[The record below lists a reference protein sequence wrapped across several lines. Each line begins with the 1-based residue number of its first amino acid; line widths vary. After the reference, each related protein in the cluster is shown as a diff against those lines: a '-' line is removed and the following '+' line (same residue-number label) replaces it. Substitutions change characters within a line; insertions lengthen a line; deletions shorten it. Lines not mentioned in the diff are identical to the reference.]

1 MTNQE
6 LIVES
11 KYQSAKTTENLKKSL
26 KELEEAKELGE
37 NSLITIKIDNEKLD
51 KVNQNL
57 EEIQTEAQISV
68 KILTRFSKKIFTD
81 KLIIL
86 FSFLVLCTIV
96 LVILIKKNI
105 I

>member
-37 NSLITIKIDNEKLD
+37 NSLITIKLLKPVPNAFILKLSDYKWVPGTALDD
-51 KVNQNL
+51 KMRV
-57 EEIQTEAQISV
+57 AH
-68 KILTRFSKKIFTD
+68 
-81 KLIIL
+81 
-86 FSFLVLCTIV
+86 
-96 LVILIKKNI
+96 
-105 I
+105 